1 MTHYHLGLNLGADR
15 AAALVR
21 DGEIVVAIHQERLDR
36 HKYSLGFLHQ
46 AGGDPAQ
53 IQPPYEAIRYC
64 LDHCGLRLADLA
76 TITGNMPG
84 VDHSAAILR
93 RTLPPE
99 ATDKVLEIPGHHL
112 AHAYSAYWP
121 SGFDEALVLVA
132 DGSGATTADHRTESY
147 TLFHAHGARLM
158 PIHGET
164 VAAHLTGLSTLGFMY
179 EYVTRKAGFVSP
191 AGQGVYFPEAG
202 KLMGLAPYGGEQRH
216 WQHWVR
222 RQEGGYHLAVAAY
235 DIFLEVAALEKRYDD
250 GQGKPYLRPYLV
262 DLAWKVQRELEEAL
276 LHIVGLAVNE
286 TGVRTLCLAGG
297 VALNSVANYRLY
309 RQLDLKDI
317 FTFPAA
323 GDGGIAAGCALWAY
337 ATREEGHYRPLMR
350 TATLGHTY
358 SEDALQH
365 AINRFADRLVVE
377 DLTGDAPLLRSAA
390 ALANGHIIAR
400 YEGGAEFGP
409 RALGHRSILA
419 DPTFARMK
427 DIVNARVKFREA
439 FRPFAPV
446 IPEEDI
452 ATVFEQSVPSP
463 FMLMVATIRPE
474 YREQI
479 PSVTHYDGTGR
490 VQTVTAQDN
499 PFLHR
504 LCNALTVVRGG
515 PPVVLNTSFNVAGQ
529 PIVET
534 PSEAIETF
542 LRADIDYLVM
552 ENYWITK
559 RDVPVLDYADHLARV
574 GDSALPHGL
583 PADRPDVLALMS
595 QLDRALFG
603 GETEN
608 TPWSTEELRALSAE
622 GARYKETSAL
632 FPDTPFG
639 AIRTQLSQDVVLLPD
654 PLGQSELI
662 DLTGAV
668 PPARYAWDEARW
680 LLCAAQSPHHLE
692 TLRREGRMT
701 TLEADQRTA
710 WANGELRARRL
721 APAAGVGGSTH
732 GADSPLPAGAAQV
745 LAPFADAAF
754 SARARLAALRDVL
767 GRAGYTEHAICQ
779 ALKIESL
786 QRIAPTHVHYYDRFA
801 LSSDVFGDLVRLF
814 LLRVALPPA
823 RMREIIGEDLTAVL
837 LDLGILIHRGEA
849 FASRVDL
856 YCADDLLIATDHRYM
871 LLDEDRLDEDP
882 VMYLGMDSLGLVH
895 TAPRRVVESAL
906 DLCTGSG
913 VQALVASRYAGHV
926 TGVDLNPRALRFAR
940 FNAQLNGIDNVDFAL
955 GDLYQAVEGKTFDCI
970 LANPPFVPSPERAL
984 GFRDGG
990 ARGEDLLA
998 RIVSGA
1004 PDHLSAAGALHIVT
1018 DLVDVVTYEVKLVG
1032 WWQGGPA
1039 DILVLHTADRDDMLF
1054 CVPHAHA
1061 PFGQSFE
1068 EYNAELT
1075 RWVDNFHHARLSAV
1089 NFGYIL
1095 LRRCADGVAGAY
1107 YARALHNPAT
1117 SIHDQVEQHFA
1128 QRALLRQVGTVP
1140 LFVGLAPGLR
1150 VREESDMRSGGAH
1163 CVELSVPGNPYFTTY
1178 RIDASLLD
1186 RLRTLSDGTVLWNTC
1201 RDGADAGWVEDMVL
1215 KGICRLTTKR
1225 PADNPNQSR
1234 IVDRAQAYTIQ
1245 ELATKTTPTC
1255 LSSYLRR

>member
-84 VDHSAAILR
+84 VDYAAAILR

-99 ATDKVLEIPGHHL
+99 AANKVLDVPSHHL

-132 DGSGATTADHRTESY
+132 DGSGTSTADRRTESY
-147 TLFHAHGARLM
+147 TLYRAQGAQLT
-158 PIHGET
+158 PIHAET
-164 VAAHLTGLSTLGFMY
+164 VTAHLAGLSTLGFVY
-179 EYVTRKAGFVSP
+179 EYITRKAGFISP

-202 KLMGLAPYGGEQRH
+202 KLMGLAPYGGEQPH
-216 WQHWVR
+216 WQRWIR
-222 RQEGGYHLAVAAY
+222 PQEGGYHLAVAAY

-250 GQGKPYLRPYLV
+250 GQGAPYLRPYLV

-276 LHIVGLAVNE
+276 LHIVGLAVKE
-286 TGVRTLCLAGG
+286 TGLRTLCLAGG

-309 RQLDLKDI
+309 RQLDLEDV

-337 ATREEGHYRPLMR
+337 ATKEKGGRRTRMR
-350 TATLGHTY
+350 TATLGHSY
-358 SEDALQH
+358 GDDAMRH
-365 AINRFADRLVVE
+365 ALDHFADRLVVE
-377 DLTGDAPLLRSAA
+377 ELTGDAPVHRSAA
-390 ALANGHIIAR
+390 ALAKGHVIAR
-400 YEGGAEFGP
+400 FEAGSEFGP

-419 DPTFARMK
+419 DPTFAQMK
-427 DIVNARVKFREA
+427 DILNARVKFREA

-499 PFLHR
+499 PFMHR
-504 LCNALTVVRGG
+504 LCGTLAAVRGG

-534 PSEAIETF
+534 PAEAIETF
-542 LRADIDYLVM
+542 LRADIDYLVIG
-552 ENYWITK
+552 NYWVTK
-559 RDVPVLDYADHLARV
+559 RDVPVLDYADHLAHV

-583 PADRPDVLALMS
+583 PPGQPDVLALMS

-622 GARYKETSAL
+622 GARHKETSAL

-639 AIRTQLSQDVVLLPD
+639 PIRTQLSQDVVLLLD
-654 PLGQSELI
+654 PVGQSELI

-668 PPARYAWDEARW
+668 PPTRYTWDETRW

-692 TLRREGRMT
+692 LLRREGRMT
-701 TLEADQRTA
+701 TLEANQRIV
-710 WANGELRARRL
+710 WASGELRARRL
-721 APAAGVGGSTH
+721 MPAVDAGSLTH
-732 GADSPLPAGAAQV
+732 GADSPIPAGAAQTLV
-745 LAPFADAAF
+745 PFADAAF
-754 SARARLAALRDVL
+754 SARARLAALREVL
-767 GRAGYTEHAICQ
+767 GHAGYTEHAICQ
-779 ALKIESL
+779 MLKIESL
-786 QRIAPTHVHYYDRFA
+786 QRIAPTHVHYYDRFV
-801 LSSDVFGDLVRLF
+801 LSNDAFGDLVRLF

-823 RMREIIGEDLTAVL
+823 RMREIIGEDLTAAL
-837 LDLGILIHRGEA
+837 LDLGILIQRGEA

-856 YCADDLLIATDHRYM
+856 YCADGLLIATDHRYM

-895 TAPRRVVESAL
+895 TAPRRAVESAL

-913 VQALVASRYAGHV
+913 VQTLVASRYAGHV

-955 GDLYQAVEGKTFDCI
+955 GDLYQAVEGKIFDCI

-998 RIVSGA
+998 RIVSSA
-1004 PDHLSAAGALHIVT
+1004 PDHLSAAGTLYIVT
-1018 DLVDVVTYEVKLVG
+1018 DLVDMATYEDKLAG

-1039 DILVLHTADRDDMLF
+1039 DVLVLHTADRDDMLF
-1054 CVPHAHA
+1054 SVPHAHA

-1075 RWVDNFHHARLSAV
+1075 QWVDNFHRAGLSAV

-1095 LRRCADGVAGAY
+1095 LRRSAGDVAGTY

-1117 SIHDQVEQHFA
+1117 PIHDQVEQHFA
-1128 QRALLRQVGTVP
+1128 QRALLRQAGTVP

-1150 VREESDMRSGGAH
+1150 VREESDVRSGGAR

-1178 RIDASLLD
+1178 RIDARLLD
-1186 RLRTLSDGTVLWNTC
+1186 RLRTLSDGTVAWDTC
-1201 RDGADAGWVEDMVL
+1201 RDGADAGWMEDMVL

-1225 PADNPNQSR
+1225 PADHPGRSR
-1234 IVDRAQAYTIQ
+1234 VVDRSTVYTIE